1 MLNTRKI
8 QCIIRPAGA
17 SHEAHAHAHART
29 CTRTRTYTHVHAY
42 AHAHTRAHANHADL
56 VAMRLTWQLATSLHI
71 TSQSSRTLSP
81 RFMYWGDFDKAWL
94 LTGVQP
100 LNTNNPQY
108 VQQMLEYV
116 KRHHER
122 PFVVFACSEG
132 AVSYTHLTLPT
143 ILLV

>member
-1 MLNTRKI
+1 MRHTHTHTHAHA
-8 QCIIRPAGA
+8 CM
-17 SHEAHAHAHART
+17 HTHAHAHA
-29 CTRTRTYTHVHAY
+29 HAY
-42 AHAHTRAHANHADL
+42 AHAHTRAHENHADL
-56 VAMRLTWQLATSLHI
+56 VAMRLTSQLATSLHI

-94 LTGVQP
+94 LTAVQP

-132 AVSYTHLTLPT
+132 EEGGEAREAEQKGRMEDR
-143 ILLV
+143 